1 MSQYANP
8 ETVTTPTSGESMEQS
23 IRALEDHGFTFE
35 SWLESDE
42 GRCALYKFKPNHYTT
57 MFAEV
62 DPTGAVNG
70 DPLYKYLLH
79 NQSVILNQQ

>member
-1 MSQYANP
+1 MSRYADP
-8 ETVTTPTSGESMEQS
+8 ESIRPAVAGESFEKS
-23 IRALEDHGFTFE
+23 IMALEDHGFTFE

-62 DPTGAVNG
+62 DPTGSVNG
-70 DPLYKYLLH
+70 YPLYSYLLR
-79 NQSVILNQQ
+79 NQVFLLQQ